1 MFEETIITNL
11 IYNEEYFRKVFPY
24 LKEDYFEDNTLRKI
38 FSTYSEYVENY
49 KDIPSTEALK
59 ISLEKRKDFSDDEYK
74 LALNTV
80 DSLKLKENKIEFLFN
95 ETEKFCQDRDLFNA
109 IRRSITIL
117 DGKDKELD
125 KGAIPKM
132 ISDSLGISFNTSI
145 GHDFLEDFETRYDF
159 YHQVEERIETDIDL
173 LNKIIKGGFPNKS
186 LSVFLATTGGGK
198 SLLKCHLASTCL
210 MYGKNVLYIT
220 MEMAEERIAQRIDA
234 NLLDITLDEL
244 EQMPKDVFERKI
256 HRIKSKTTGQL
267 IIKEY
272 PTGSAHA
279 GHFRHLI
286 NELRLKKNF
295 VPDIIFIDYL
305 NICASSRIRG
315 NNANSYS
322 IVKSIAEEIRGLA
335 MEFNVPIISSSQFNR
350 AAYGSS
356 DVDLENTSE
365 SIGLAYTCDL
375 ILALITSEELDEM
388 GQIMIK
394 QLKNRWGDLSYY
406 RKFVIGVDRAKM
418 KVFNLEDGAQ
428 KKIINQDSGPVMD
441 KSNSFNKPRNM
452 KHKEVED
459 LK

>member
-159 YHQVEERIETDIDL
+159 YHKVEERIETDIDL
-173 LNKIIKGGFPNKS
+173 LNKIIKGGFPKKS

-198 SLLKCHLASTCL
+198 SLLKCHIASTCL

-244 EQMPKDVFERKI
+244 EQMPKDVYERKI

-286 NELRLKKNF
+286 DELRLKKNF

-315 NNANSYS
+315 NNANSYT

-428 KKIINQDSGPVMD
+428 KKIINPDSGPVMD
-441 KSNSFNKPRNM
+441 KSNSFDKPKNT
-452 KHKEVED
+452 KHKEVGD

>member
-159 YHQVEERIETDIDL
+159 YHKVEERIETDIDL
-173 LNKIIKGGFPNKS
+173 LNKIIKGGFPKKS

-198 SLLKCHLASTCL
+198 SLLKCHIASTCL

-244 EQMPKDVFERKI
+244 EQMPKDVYERKI

-305 NICASSRIRG
+305 NICASFRIRG
-315 NNANSYS
+315 NNANSYT

-428 KKIINQDSGPVMD
+428 KKIINPDSGPVMD
-441 KSNSFNKPRNM
+441 KSNSFDKPKNT
-452 KHKEVED
+452 KHKEVGD

>member
-159 YHQVEERIETDIDL
+159 YHKVEERIETDIDL
-173 LNKIIKGGFPNKS
+173 LNKIIKGGFPKKS

-198 SLLKCHLASTCL
+198 SLLKCHIASTCL

-244 EQMPKDVFERKI
+244 EQMPKDVYERKI

-315 NNANSYS
+315 NNANSYT

-394 QLKNRWGDLSYY
+394 QLKNRWGDLSFY
-406 RKFVIGVDRAKM
+406 RKFVIGVDRSKM

-428 KKIINQDSGPVMD
+428 KKIINPDSGPVMD
-441 KSNSFNKPRNM
+441 KSNSFDKPKNT
-452 KHKEVED
+452 KHKEVGD

>member
-159 YHQVEERIETDIDL
+159 YHKVEERIETDIDL
-173 LNKIIKGGFPNKS
+173 LNKIIKGGFPKKS

-198 SLLKCHLASTCL
+198 SLLKCHIASTCL

-244 EQMPKDVFERKI
+244 EQMPKDVYERKI

-286 NELRLKKNF
+286 DELRLKKNF

-305 NICASSRIRG
+305 NICASFRIRG
-315 NNANSYS
+315 NNANSYT

-428 KKIINQDSGPVMD
+428 KKIINPDSGPVMD
-441 KSNSFNKPRNM
+441 KSNSFDKPKNT
-452 KHKEVED
+452 KHKEVGD

>member
-1 MFEETIITNL
+1 MFEETILTNL

-80 DSLKLKENKIEFLFN
+80 DLFKLKENNIEFLFN

-244 EQMPKDVFERKI
+244 EQMPKDVYERKI

-428 KKIINQDSGPVMD
+428 KKIINPDSGPVMD
-441 KSNSFNKPRNM
+441 KSNSFDKPKNT
-452 KHKEVED
+452 KHKEVGD

>member
-1 MFEETIITNL
+1 MFEETILTNL

-80 DSLKLKENKIEFLFN
+80 DLFKLKENNIEFLFN

-145 GHDFLEDFETRYDF
+145 GHDFLEDFETRYNF

-244 EQMPKDVFERKI
+244 EQMPKDVYERKI
-256 HRIKSKTTGQL
+256 HRIKSKTSGQL

-428 KKIINQDSGPVMD
+428 KKIINPDSGPVMD
-441 KSNSFNKPRNM
+441 KSNSFDKPKNT
-452 KHKEVED
+452 KHKEVGD

>member
-159 YHQVEERIETDIDL
+159 YHKVEERIETDIDL
-173 LNKIIKGGFPNKS
+173 LNKIIKGGFPKKS

-198 SLLKCHLASTCL
+198 SLLKCHIASTCL

-244 EQMPKDVFERKI
+244 EQMPKDVYERKI

-315 NNANSYS
+315 NNANSYT

-428 KKIINQDSGPVMD
+428 KKIINPDSGPVMD
-441 KSNSFNKPRNM
+441 KSNSFDKPKNT
-452 KHKEVED
+452 KHKEVGD